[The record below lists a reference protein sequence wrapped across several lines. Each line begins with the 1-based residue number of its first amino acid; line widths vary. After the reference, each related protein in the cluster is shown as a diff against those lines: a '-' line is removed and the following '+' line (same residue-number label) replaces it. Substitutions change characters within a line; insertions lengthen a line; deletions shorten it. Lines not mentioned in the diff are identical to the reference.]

1 MDIQS
6 FAAFLLSLA
15 IVVLLWV
22 LGRVPGVERLMRVG
36 TAAVFLLGAVLLIGF
51 GDWTRFEKWLIAAG
65 AALMTAA
72 VLLPDMSRVFA
83 FCRRYRSEKT
93 EGDAEAKK
101 PRETE
106 ESEKAD

>member
-36 TAAVFLLGAVLLIGF
+36 AVAVFLLGAVLLIGF
-51 GDWTRFEKWLIAAG
+51 SDWTRFEKWLIVAG

-72 VLLPDMSRVFA
+72 VLLPEMRRVLSV
-83 FCRRYRSEKT
+83 CRRYRSEKT
-93 EGDAEAKK
+93 QGDAEAKK
-101 PRETE
+101 PSETE